1 MNWGRAISHP
11 TGPPDATAASS
22 QRWGRRHLLIA
33 LSAIAVIIGYTDR
46 VNISVASVA
55 MRTQFGWTQTTKG
68 FVLSAF
74 FVGYISFLFVGGWLA
89 TRFGGKRVLAVAVFA
104 WSLCTLL
111 TPLAAS
117 ESLSLLIAVRIAM
130 GIGEAAIFPATY
142 ELFGRWVPA
151 DERTG
156 AVAVLFSGI
165 SIGTVAGLGAT
176 AWITGRYGWPMAFY
190 GFGVL
195 GLVWVAI
202 WLASVTNDYAADRR
216 LTSSERA
223 LIEQGCPGGRTP
235 GPISWRQ
242 ILRVPAIRAVVVAH
256 FCTTWSLYMFLTWL
270 PSYLSDVQGLT
281 VAKSGLFSA
290 APWIAMCV
298 MTYFAAA
305 VSNALTHRGVS
316 LTTTRKLMQ
325 AIGLLGS
332 ASLLVLT
339 GNVHT
344 PGMALCMLCGAAGAL
359 GFTWSGYAPNLIDLA
374 PRHSA
379 MLGAFSNTIA
389 TLPGIIAVS
398 ITGWLVDVTGTYTAA
413 FVLTAAVA
421 LIGALVFV
429 RFGSSRAVIE

>member
-1 MNWGRAISHP
+1 MNGVRTISHP
-11 TGPPDATAASS
+11 AGPPGTAAASA

-33 LSAIAVIIGYTDR
+33 LCVLAVIIGYTDR
-46 VNISVASVA
+46 VNMSVASVA

-74 FVGYISFLFVGGWLA
+74 FVGYISFLFIGGWLA
-89 TRFGGKRVLAVAVFA
+89 TRFGGKRVLGVAVFI
-104 WSLCTLL
+104 WSVCTLL

-117 ESLSLLIAVRIAM
+117 ESLTVLIAVRIAM

-142 ELFGRWVPA
+142 ELFGRWVPPV
-151 DERTG
+151 ERTG
-156 AVAVLFSGI
+156 AIAALFSGI
-165 SIGTVAGLGAT
+165 SIGTVVGLAAT
-176 AWITGRYGWPMAFY
+176 AWITARYGWPLAFY
-190 GFGVL
+190 GFGIV

-202 WLASVTNDYAADRR
+202 WFGSVSNDPAADSR
-216 LTSSERA
+216 LMPSERA
-223 LIEQGCPGGRTP
+223 LIEQPSGVGRPPGA
-235 GPISWRQ
+235 IAWR
-242 ILRVPAIRAVVVAH
+242 RVLAEPAIRAVMITH
-256 FCTTWSLYMFLTWL
+256 FCTTWSLYVFLTWL

-305 VSNALTHRGVS
+305 VSGALIRRGVT

-339 GNVHT
+339 SHVHT
-344 PGMALCMLCGAAGAL
+344 PAMALGMLCGAAGAL

-379 MLGAFSNTIA
+379 LLGAFSNTIA
-389 TLPGIIAVS
+389 SIPGIVAVS

-413 FVLTAAVA
+413 FILTAAVGA
-421 LIGALVFV
+421 IGALVFV
-429 RFGSSRAVIE
+429 RFGSTRAIIE

>member
-1 MNWGRAISHP
+1 MNWGRAIS
-11 TGPPDATAASS
+11 PPAGQASATAASGG
-22 QRWGRRHLLIA
+22 RWGRRHLLIA
-33 LSAIAVIIGYTDR
+33 LCVLAVIIGYTDR

-74 FVGYISFLFVGGWLA
+74 FVGYISFLYIGGWLS
-89 TRFGGKRVLAVAVFA
+89 TRFGGKRVLAVAVA
-104 WSLCTLL
+104 TWSVCTLL

-117 ESLSLLIAVRIAM
+117 ESLPLLIAVRIAM
-130 GIGEAAIFPATY
+130 GVGEAAIFPATY

-151 DERTG
+151 GERTG
-156 AVAVLFSGI
+156 AVAALFSGI
-165 SIGTVAGLGAT
+165 SIGTVVGLAAT
-176 AWITGRYGWPMAFY
+176 AWITARYGWPMAFS

-195 GLVWVAI
+195 GLVWVAV
-202 WLASVTNDYAADRR
+202 WLVSVSNDHATDAR
-216 LTSSERA
+216 LSSGERE
-223 LIEQGCPGGRTP
+223 LIEQTCSGRSAP
-235 GPISWRQ
+235 GPIPWR
-242 ILRVPAIRAVVVAH
+242 RVLAEPAVRAVIITH

-305 VSNALTHRGVS
+305 ISGALIRRGVS
-316 LTTTRKLMQ
+316 LTTARKLMQ
-325 AIGLLGS
+325 AVGLLGS

-339 GNVHT
+339 SHVHT
-344 PGMALCMLCGAAGAL
+344 PTMALGLLCGAAGAL
-359 GFTWSGYAPNLIDLA
+359 GFAWSGYAPNLIDLA

-389 TLPGIIAVS
+389 TIPGIVAVS

-413 FVLTAAVA
+413 FVLTGAVGA
-421 LIGALVFV
+421 IGALVFV
-429 RFGSSRAVIE
+429 RFGSTRAVID